1 MTAVVV
7 VATIRPLPE
16 HRGEVIAAMEKV
28 IADVHA
34 HDDGCLLY
42 ALNEGDD
49 RLVMV
54 EKWASP
60 AALDEHS
67 RGPALAQLNQA
78 LSGRLEAGLDVQILR
93 PHSGG
98 RARSGHRLTVRLSRH
113 PRCPGSCT
121 AASPT
126 TPPTAKPPAWA
137 HRASTHLTEAA

>member
-16 HRGEVIAAMEKV
+16 HRAEVIAAMEKV

-54 EKWASP
+54 EKWTSAE
-60 AALDEHS
+60 ALAEHS
-67 RGPALAQLNQA
+67 RGPALAELNEA
-78 LSGRLEAGLDVQILR
+78 LDGRLEGGLDVQVLR
-93 PHSGG
+93 PHPAGTADQG
-98 RARSGHRLTVRLSRH
+98 TV
-113 PRCPGSCT
+113 
-121 AASPT
+121 
-126 TPPTAKPPAWA
+126 
-137 HRASTHLTEAA
+137 